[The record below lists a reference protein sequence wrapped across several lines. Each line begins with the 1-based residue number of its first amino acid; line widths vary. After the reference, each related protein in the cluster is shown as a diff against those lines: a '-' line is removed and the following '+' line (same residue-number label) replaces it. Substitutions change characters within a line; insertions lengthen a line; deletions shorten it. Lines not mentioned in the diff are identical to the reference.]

1 MIILTIALVISV
13 AVNVLLGWYVSK
25 LLQKIRTFTDG
36 IFDIVEKLQL
46 LAGHLETIYQL
57 EMFYGEPVMQNLIKH
72 LKVIVLDI
80 KVFRD
85 SFVISEDQEK
95 EEVVN
100 DEKPE

>member
-36 IFDIVEKLQL
+36 IFDIVEKLNL
-46 LAGHLETIYQL
+46 LGGHLETIHQL
-57 EMFYGEPVMQNLIKH
+57 EMFYGEPVLQNLIKH
-72 LKVIVLDI
+72 LKVMVADI
-80 KVFRD
+80 KIFRD

-100 DEKPE
+100 EEKPE